1 MRSNNIGNDKKRQV
15 KVLCS
20 GDVNGNFKQLIAR
33 IALVNQ
39 KAGPFDILFCVG
51 EFFGPDNDENEKVIN
66 GEIDFPVPTYILGPC
81 CPSTSTYYPAES
93 VEFSQSLT
101 YLGKKGTLM
110 TANGLLIG
118 YFSGIEAPAMSTQ
131 VCFFFLKIFW

>member
-39 KAGPFDILFCVG
+39 KVLFCFRKLG
-51 EFFGPDNDENEKVIN
+51 EF
-66 GEIDFPVPTYILGPC
+66 
-81 CPSTSTYYPAES
+81 
-93 VEFSQSLT
+93 
-101 YLGKKGTLM
+101 
-110 TANGLLIG
+110 
-118 YFSGIEAPAMSTQ
+118 
-131 VCFFFLKIFW
+131 